1 MNTRTRTMNTWG
13 ERLTGGRAARWWR
26 LYRRRWLNG
35 VRRWRLSRFAQDLHA
50 LQDSEE
56 MHEPQAL
63 PGVSQT
69 VDAQGR
75 NDPQG
80 QHYPRQQTRR
90 HYPLRLQ
97 RVQRR
102 IQLALALSLL
112 GLAALGWM
120 HAQLTL
126 SGSLKSQ
133 MASELVMHSQ
143 RLGKAAPNAVQ
154 GNPEAFRQL
163 AQSRAAIN
171 RALHALEA
179 GGTWEG
185 QAVAPATGELA
196 ARVTAIVRQW
206 RASDRA
212 AAILLEHEA
221 GLTGFRRTLQT
232 LNRSSPVLLELTEQ
246 VATLLAQNGASP
258 HEVAAA
264 GQLVMLTQRLGKG
277 ANEFLTADGINQD
290 TAFLLGRDASTFQD
304 IVVAFIDGSPV
315 MRLPPTSNA
324 DARAKLIELRA
335 QFEIYRTELAGI
347 LDHLAHFIA
356 AKEAERALFNDN
368 ESLRE
373 HLLELQQVYRTQ
385 AAGSDW
391 TGIAL
396 PLVGAAVV
404 VLAIALAALML
415 HDSRRRTRDADAQR
429 IEAERQRQQA
439 RADEEAARQLNQ
451 QNQTA
456 ILRLMNEL
464 QEVADGNLALQATV
478 SEDMTGAIAD
488 SINVT
493 LEELRAL
500 LARVQQTSQRV
511 GDACDSSRVTAAD
524 LLALAARQ
532 ADDIQQTSQAVLQ
545 MAAQIHQVSQAAVE
559 SAQVAQV
566 SVQAA
571 QQGEAAVQDAIHS
584 MQQLREQVQETS
596 KRVKRLGESSLE
608 IGDITDLITGITEQ
622 TQVLALNAAIQ
633 AAAAGE
639 AGRGFAV
646 VAEEVQRLSER
657 CGEAARQ
664 VGQLAKAVQADA
676 QEAVHAMERSTQ
688 SVVDGARRS
697 DAAGLALAEI
707 RRVSQQL
714 HELVHGISAVSGE
727 QSVLAKGV
735 ATSIERILGI
745 TGQTRDGTQKT
756 ASAIQELDSLAGE
769 LDRAIARF
777 RIA

>member
-1 MNTRTRTMNTWG
+1 MNTRTRMTNTWG
-13 ERLTGGRAARWWR
+13 ERPTGWRVARWWR
-26 LYRRRWLNG
+26 LCRRRWLNG
-35 VRRWRLSRFAQDLHA
+35 VRRWRLSPLPQDAQ
-50 LQDSEE
+50 
-56 MHEPQAL
+56 EPQASEGL
-63 PGVSQT
+63 REPLALAGVPQT
-69 VDAQGR
+69 MEAVDAQGCSDPPPAGR
-75 NDPQG
+75 RYDPQ
-80 QHYPRQQTRR
+80 
-90 HYPLRLQ
+90 RLQ
-97 RVQRR
+97 RVLRR
-102 IQLALALSLL
+102 MQLALGLSLL
-112 GLAALGWM
+112 GLASLGWM
-120 HAQLTL
+120 HAQRTL

-163 AQSRAAIN
+163 SQSRAAIN

-185 QAVAPATGELA
+185 QLVTPATGELA
-196 ARVTAIVRQW
+196 ARLTAIVRQW

-212 AAILLEHEA
+212 AATLLEHEA

-258 HEVAAA
+258 HEVSAA

-315 MRLPPTSNA
+315 MRLPPTSHV

-396 PLVGAAVV
+396 PVVGAAVV
-404 VLAIALAALML
+404 ALAIALAALML
-415 HDSRRRTRDADAQR
+415 HDSRRRARDAEDQR
-429 IEAERQRQQA
+429 VEAERQRQQA

-451 QNQTA
+451 QNQAA

-464 QEVADGNLALQATV
+464 QEVADGNLTLQATV

-500 LARVQQTSQRV
+500 LARVQQTAQRV
-511 GDACDSSRVTAAD
+511 GDACDSSRGTAAD

-545 MAAQIHQVSQAAVE
+545 MAAQIHRVSQAAGE
-559 SAQVAQV
+559 SAQVAQA

-571 QQGEAAVQDAIHS
+571 RQGEAAVQDAIHS

-608 IGDITDLITGITEQ
+608 IGDITELIAGITEQ

-633 AAAAGE
+633 AASAGE

-657 CGEAARQ
+657 CGDAARQ

-697 DAAGLALAEI
+697 DAAGLALGEI
-707 RRVSQQL
+707 RRVSLQL
-714 HELVHGISAVSGE
+714 DELVHGISAVSGE

-769 LDRAIARF
+769 LDRAVARF